1 MVKDKL
7 YEAIHRARRKSTV
20 QRFVESPMRTMQ
32 ERRYILYVISASIAA
47 SGAAVALRLGAD
59 LAQVGIIAFVLA
71 IIPPGFYHLQETT
84 RIRRMEAEFPALVR
98 DLSLSMKS
106 GMNPRGAIRIA
117 AQGQY
122 GALTPAIK
130 HIDNLMTWGVSFE
143 EALLYFARKY
153 PTTLIRRTVSTIIEA
168 SRMGGEIGDIIESVA
183 TDVEETKTLE
193 RRRSSETKPYLIV
206 CYLSYFVFLAVILVL
221 SHQFLPMV
229 KEAAQAVAGKAV
241 PGGVGQFAVTEQH
254 VALYKQLFFH
264 ALLIQGFFAGIITGK
279 IGEGA
284 AVAGL
289 KHSVFFMIA
298 AVIAY
303 TLLI

>member
-7 YEAIHRARRKSTV
+7 YEAIQRARRKSTV

-117 AQGQY
+117 AQGHY
-122 GALTPAIK
+122 CALTPAI
-130 HIDNLMTWGVSFE
+130 
-143 EALLYFARKY
+143 
-153 PTTLIRRTVSTIIEA
+153 
-168 SRMGGEIGDIIESVA
+168 
-183 TDVEETKTLE
+183 
-193 RRRSSETKPYLIV
+193 
-206 CYLSYFVFLAVILVL
+206 
-221 SHQFLPMV
+221 
-229 KEAAQAVAGKAV
+229 
-241 PGGVGQFAVTEQH
+241 
-254 VALYKQLFFH
+254 
-264 ALLIQGFFAGIITGK
+264 
-279 IGEGA
+279 
-284 AVAGL
+284 
-289 KHSVFFMIA
+289 
-298 AVIAY
+298 
-303 TLLI
+303 